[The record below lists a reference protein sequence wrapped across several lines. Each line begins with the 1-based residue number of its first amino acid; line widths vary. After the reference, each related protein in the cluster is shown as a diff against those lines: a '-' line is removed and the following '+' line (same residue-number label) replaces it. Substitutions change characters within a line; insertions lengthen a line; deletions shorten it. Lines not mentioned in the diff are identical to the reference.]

1 MKRKTLILMVV
12 LVLSGWFVSAQS
24 VFKNNDLE
32 ISKLEDKMWVI
43 ETTDNTT
50 MYIIEGNEKAMLIDT
65 GTKCEKLKEVVRKI
79 TQKPLVV
86 IITHIHGDH
95 SGNMNQFDE
104 VYFHAADTVLLN
116 SFNPYKGKINFVTD
130 GQVIDLGGKKLEISH
145 MPAHTPGSIVVLD
158 KKAGNCYSG
167 DAFGSG
173 QVWLQLRPYA
183 PIQTYINSCKKME
196 KLMDEGITKI
206 YCGHFPYV
214 KMAYNKAY
222 IIEMRMLAESLHNGT
237 APKGTPHPQ
246 KVSIGSE
253 NPMMVSLGGATI
265 VYDPEHIK

>member
-1 MKRKTLILMVV
+1 MNRKTLILLVV

-65 GTKCEKLKEVVRKI
+65 GTKCEKLNEVVRKI

-86 IITHIHGDH
+86 VITHIHGDH

-104 VYFHAADTVLLN
+104 VYFHAADTVLLDR
-116 SFNPYKGKINFVTD
+116 FNPYKGKINFVTD
-130 GQVIDLGGKKLEISH
+130 GQVFDLGGKKLEISH

-173 QVWLQLRPYA
+173 QVWLQLRPFS
-183 PIQTYINSCKKME
+183 PIRTYVGSCKKME
-196 KLMDEGITKI
+196 KLMDQGISKI
-206 YCGHFPYV
+206 YCGHYPYV
-214 KMAYNKAY
+214 KKAY
-222 IIEMRMLAESLHNGT
+222 DKRYVVAMRELAESLSNGT
-237 APKGTPHPQ
+237 APESKRFSQ
-246 KVSIGSE
+246 RISIGG
-253 NPMMVSLGGATI
+253 NQPMTVTQGQVTI
-265 VYDPEHIK
+265 VYDAEHLK